1 MFTINRV
8 ILFFALFAL
17 SIGLMAC
24 GGGATTDN
32 KPANNTTTNK
42 PAENKPADNKPAEN
56 KPAENK
62 PADNKTSEANKP
74 ADGKETAG
82 GDKIGVPECDTYI
95 AKYEACIMDKMPE
108 AQRGAFKSTLEQSR
122 KAWKEAAANPT
133 TKAGLSAACKTA
145 LDAAKASTTA
155 LGCKW
160 D

>member
-1 MFTINRV
+1 MFTMNRV

-32 KPANNTTTNK
+32 KPANNTSNTK
-42 PAENKPADNKPAEN
+42 PAENKAPENKPAEN
-56 KPAENK
+56 KPAE
-62 PADNKTSEANKP
+62 NKTSEANKP

-82 GDKIGVPECDTYI
+82 SGDKIGVPECDTYI
-95 AKYEACIMDKMPE
+95 EKYEACIMDKMPE
-108 AQRGAFKSTLEQSR
+108 AQRGAVKSALDQSR
-122 KAWKEAAANPT
+122 KAWKDAAANPT

-145 LDAAKASTTA
+145 LDAAKASTTSF
-155 LGCKW
+155 GCKW